1 MKTTPTPIQILTN
14 GFTFMNKE
22 LKINDTP
29 RAYKIPPLNKGQVS
43 KVSKFKS
50 EIGKSTNCCS
60 VIKTNPRFIKKSIL
74 LDWFM
79 SLSFFVNEKDI
90 LMPIKSV
97 KPGAQRFDIH
107 LVKKMGI
114 EP

>member
-1 MKTTPTPIQILTN
+1 
-14 GFTFMNKE
+14 
-22 LKINDTP
+22 
-29 RAYKIPPLNKGQVS
+29 
-43 KVSKFKS
+43 
-50 EIGKSTNCCS
+50 
-60 VIKTNPRFIKKSIL
+60 
-74 LDWFM
+74 M

-97 KPGAQRFDIH
+97 KPGAQIFDIH